1 MDLQWQVARRRK
13 CIELGEREGLTFR
26 QLSERVGVCTRTL
39 RRWSAVL
46 RMQRARDPLG
56 EYERRFHERVLQA
69 TDPGRAEDDQKSLD
83 QSFVKVLEEPAPAPS
98 ANRIEI
104 VLRGGRRLV
113 IEGAVDVQELAQ
125 VIATV
130 EEC

>member
-39 RRWSAVL
+39 RHWSAVL

-56 EYERRFHERVLQA
+56 EYERRFHERVLLA
-69 TDPGRAEDDQKSLD
+69 TDPGRTEDEQKSLD

-98 ANRIEI
+98 PNRIEI

-113 IEGAVDVQELAQ
+113 IEGAVDVQELSR

>member
-13 CIELGEREGLTFR
+13 CIEVGEREGLTFR
-26 QLSERVGVCTRTL
+26 QLSERFGFCTRTL
-39 RRWSAVL
+39 RRWSAQL
-46 RMQRARDPLG
+46 RQQRARDPLG
-56 EYERRFHERVLQA
+56 EYERRFHERVVLA
-69 TDPGRAEDDQKSLD
+69 TDPGRAEGEQKSLE
-83 QSFVKVLEEPAPAPS
+83 QSFVKVLEEPAAAPS
-98 ANRIEI
+98 PDRIEI

-113 IEGAVDVQELAQ
+113 IEGAVDAQELAQ